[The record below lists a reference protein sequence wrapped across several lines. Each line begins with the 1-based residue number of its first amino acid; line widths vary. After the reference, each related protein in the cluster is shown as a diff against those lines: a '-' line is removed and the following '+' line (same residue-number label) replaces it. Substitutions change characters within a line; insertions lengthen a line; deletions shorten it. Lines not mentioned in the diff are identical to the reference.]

1 MQEGNLHHGSEK
13 GIRKESVLK
22 HQGARK
28 CHFQK
33 RENSLQFEGQVKVKA
48 QNQKKKKQERN
59 GIQKSAEA
67 MRVSGHPLLPMDKE
81 NKKEEE
87 PRIVLRRR
95 RNGMLKQAAVGAAEQ
110 SKSRETDSHQHL
122 QAAQTSAYDGETF
135 HCSRRENFFW
145 YLISFL
151 PFLNTE

>member
-1 MQEGNLHHGSEK
+1 MKVRSRSKHK
-13 GIRKESVLK
+13 TRKK
-22 HQGARK
+22 
-28 CHFQK
+28 
-33 RENSLQFEGQVKVKA
+33 N
-48 QNQKKKKQERN
+48 QERN